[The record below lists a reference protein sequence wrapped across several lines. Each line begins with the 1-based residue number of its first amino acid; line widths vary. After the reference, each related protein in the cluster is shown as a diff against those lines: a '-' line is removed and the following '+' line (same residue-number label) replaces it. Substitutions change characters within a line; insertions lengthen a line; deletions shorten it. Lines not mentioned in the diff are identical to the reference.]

1 MFFDT
6 LLLNFQ
12 HNGNFGK
19 AWIAATRGIRFIS
32 TKDVTSINVIR
43 LCDDL
48 YKFIVSSSG
57 DPKKRF
63 SLRMSAIYCMALL
76 EYITSRL
83 LFYKV
88 PMFEILRN

>member
-6 LLLNFQ
+6 ILLNYQ
-12 HNGNFGK
+12 HSGNFGK

-32 TKDVTSINVIR
+32 TQDIISINVIR

-63 SLRMSAIYCMALL
+63 SLRMSAILL
-76 EYITSRL
+76 HGTIRIHN
-83 LFYKV
+83 K
-88 PMFEILRN
+88 